1 MVIQHDIISQMTS
14 RQTGINS
21 TNYAKSSEK
30 LSSGY
35 RINKAADDSAGLVI
49 SEEMR
54 HRIRGLKQGAKNAE
68 DGIAFIGT
76 GDGAMA
82 EIEDM
87 IHRMR
92 ELTIQS
98 LNDTN
103 TSAER
108 VALEKEF
115 EALRSEIDSI
125 SNDTQFN
132 TQNVFDEHAP
142 SYYQINGNV
151 RWTYDQHHEVNI
163 PDNDLVIKLGSKT
176 YTVTVPAGSYTSLEL
191 IDEIDTALLGLK
203 PNPGLSLDYSD
214 GGYCNLTLEGGT
226 NISSVSG
233 ALSYLIYGCY
243 NGGTYGSLLGTTAFE
258 RDYPLAITPE
268 NNTLTF
274 YMQSMTGGGDREVTL
289 TLKEG
294 NYGKKELIDLI
305 NKTLTDN
312 GVPDIRAK
320 EYGESSIQMSGIDYI
335 VTGLK
340 GNMFKLETS
349 GNIYTS
355 VFYDNVKYGGVSGDK
370 ATVTGC
376 AYYNSRYTTGFVIEA
391 GINDTLRVKLNGA
404 AGYTTIKIAPSTS
417 SGYTCT
423 ELKDAVN
430 QAIKD
435 AGLENEFVCN
445 MENKYF
451 SPYGY
456 SYSNYNYL
464 VLETK
469 QPGDGKSIEID
480 TADPVS
486 DAAYK
491 TLFTTTN
498 FSYTDT
504 AYKYTSYN
512 YLHGSKRLSA
522 PVNIGAD
529 KTLWFSVGGTDYSV
543 TLSESSYANASGL
556 AKDIQTNLPA
566 YLKDKLTV
574 TASGSS
580 LRIEETVPTS
590 LGPIEAPGGAGKSGL
605 FYELFVGDQC
615 KYVYETDTG
624 TIHYNQG
631 STAPDIVDQ
640 ASITMPYPIPSD
652 SITVTASNN
661 RFSFQLL
668 EPGSNSYVSRS
679 IKLTE
684 RTTPY
689 TKKELIAEIN
699 KQLKAAGYPAEASI
713 APSGAFR
720 LTTTY
725 PPSGSTQ
732 SFGIRIYRSETILR
746 DLVGIEPDPY
756 ESSRNLASIQGRNPI
771 KSNYT
776 IDANNDTLAF
786 KYDGKDVTIKI
797 PQKTYSDGND
807 LANAV
812 QNALDAYTDVSGNKI
827 LDGKLDVTNNST
839 GLCIT
844 TTEPGDK
851 FNSFSCSGNFYENVL
866 CKQIRDPK
874 EGTPDFSDGTFKWE
888 DAFVIG
894 RQDLQSTDTTITKN
908 LNDEFVIDFNCPD
921 GAGGMKALPLS
932 VTIPP
937 GDYDGDSL
945 ATVLKTLL
953 NDQLHAKY
961 PNLADFSIDA
971 AIGGHST
978 SVVGNND
985 ASALQFTLH
994 YNTTADLPGGEYYL
1008 DGVRGNSAFVL
1019 FYKNTGL
1026 PQEAYVN
1033 GSANIG
1039 SGVTIQPGKDTF
1051 HFTVDGVTYNYKI
1064 PQGTYTSNELIDKLN
1079 ELFQKP
1085 DTSGNIAPVI
1095 AELDHGSLKL
1105 KHNSYGRHPITD
1117 IGGSAKG
1124 TIFYKEEGRLD
1135 QDKRMLQL
1143 SDGIK
1148 DSTELTRVQL
1158 NTRALRINYCSILR
1172 TKYAKRALPRLDYAL
1187 DYLNSKR
1194 SIWGALNNRLE
1205 KAVSIN
1211 LLSAE
1216 NTQGAESRIRD
1227 ADYADELLK
1236 NSSSRILMQ
1245 AGQAVLAQNASS
1257 LKNVL
1262 QLLQ

>member
-1 MVIQHDIISQMTS
+1 M
-14 RQTGINS
+14 
-21 TNYAKSSEK
+21 
-30 LSSGY
+30 
-35 RINKAADDSAGLVI
+35 
-49 SEEMR
+49 
-54 HRIRGLKQGAKNAE
+54 
-68 DGIAFIGT
+68 
-76 GDGAMA
+76 
-82 EIEDM
+82 
-87 IHRMR
+87 
-92 ELTIQS
+92 
-98 LNDTN
+98 
-103 TSAER
+103 
-108 VALEKEF
+108 
-115 EALRSEIDSI
+115 
-125 SNDTQFN
+125 
-132 TQNVFDEHAP
+132 
-142 SYYQINGNV
+142 
-151 RWTYDQHHEVNI
+151 
-163 PDNDLVIKLGSKT
+163 
-176 YTVTVPAGSYTSLEL
+176 
-191 IDEIDTALLGLK
+191 
-203 PNPGLSLDYSD
+203 
-214 GGYCNLTLEGGT
+214 
-226 NISSVSG
+226 
-233 ALSYLIYGCY
+233 
-243 NGGTYGSLLGTTAFE
+243 
-258 RDYPLAITPE
+258 
-268 NNTLTF
+268 
-274 YMQSMTGGGDREVTL
+274 
-289 TLKEG
+289 
-294 NYGKKELIDLI
+294 
-305 NKTLTDN
+305 
-312 GVPDIRAK
+312 
-320 EYGESSIQMSGIDYI
+320 
-335 VTGLK
+335 
-340 GNMFKLETS
+340 
-349 GNIYTS
+349 
-355 VFYDNVKYGGVSGDK
+355 
-370 ATVTGC
+370 
-376 AYYNSRYTTGFVIEA
+376 
-391 GINDTLRVKLNGA
+391 
-404 AGYTTIKIAPSTS
+404 
-417 SGYTCT
+417 
-423 ELKDAVN
+423 
-430 QAIKD
+430 
-435 AGLENEFVCN
+435 
-445 MENKYF
+445 
-451 SPYGY
+451 
-456 SYSNYNYL
+456 
-464 VLETK
+464 
-469 QPGDGKSIEID
+469 
-480 TADPVS
+480 
-486 DAAYK
+486 
-491 TLFTTTN
+491 
-498 FSYTDT
+498 
-504 AYKYTSYN
+504 
-512 YLHGSKRLSA
+512 
-522 PVNIGAD
+522 
-529 KTLWFSVGGTDYSV
+529 GGTDYSV
-543 TLSESSYANASGL
+543 TLSESSYANASEL

-605 FYELFVGDQC
+605 FNELFVGDRC
-615 KYVYETDTG
+615 KYVYETGTG

-661 RFSFQLL
+661 RFSFELL
-668 EPGSNSYVSRS
+668 EPGSNSYVSRF

-684 RTTPY
+684 RTTAY

-746 DLVGIEPDPY
+746 DLVGIEPASY
-756 ESSRNLASIQGRNPI
+756 GSGRNLASIQGRNPI

-812 QNALDAYTDVSGNKI
+812 QNALDAYTDASGNKI

-844 TTEPGDK
+844 TAEPGDK
-851 FNSFSCSGNFYENVL
+851 FNPRSCSGNFYENVL

-932 VTIPP
+932 VTIP
-937 GDYDGDSL
+937 
-945 ATVLKTLL
+945 
-953 NDQLHAKY
+953 
-961 PNLADFSIDA
+961 
-971 AIGGHST
+971 
-978 SVVGNND
+978 
-985 ASALQFTLH
+985 
-994 YNTTADLPGGEYYL
+994 PGGEYYL